1 MTKTKLTDKKPVDS
15 SRFEL
20 KLRLSNLIKEETK
33 EQVVKK
39 LEAKLRDFRL
49 LRVRSWLSI
58 EEREF
63 LDKSIFNKE

>member
-1 MTKTKLTDKKPVDS
+1 
-15 SRFEL
+15 
-20 KLRLSNLIKEETK
+20 LIKEETK

-63 LDKSIFNKE
+63 LDKSKFNKNKVQI

>member
-49 LRVRSWLSI
+49 LRVRSWSSI